1 MDTGKHLKYIH
12 MKFKVA
18 SKALYSTLS
27 GVSKVINSKNTLS
40 ILDNFHWSVQD
51 GFLVITA
58 SDSENTL
65 TAKVAISDVQ
75 GEGDFCVNARRISDI
90 AKELPD
96 VDVEFD
102 INESTYAMKISF
114 PGGNFDMVTLEGA
127 QYPQTIEASDPDASF
142 DMLCPATQILSGI
155 ENTLFAV
162 GSDELRPQM
171 MGILWDIK
179 EDGITFVAT
188 DTRKLV
194 RYVDRT
200 SAPGMT
206 ASCILPVKPAVIL
219 KSLLGKDEEVNVT
232 ISPRSA
238 VFRTESLTLTSRFIK
253 GNFPDYNRVI
263 PTSNPFTVTVDRGA
277 ILTAVR
283 RVSVCADPGHGL
295 VKFRF
300 SPTRVEMKVDD
311 PNVNTFAHEE
321 VPCDFT
327 GQEMV
332 IGFCAA
338 YLIEIFS
345 TLSTDNV
352 ILKLADPSRPG
363 VFQPEDNEENTDL
376 VIILM
381 PMTVQDF

>member
-1 MDTGKHLKYIH
+1 

-27 GVSKVINSKNTLS
+27 GVSKVINAKNTIS
-40 ILDNFHWSVQD
+40 ILDNFLLKVTDSY
-51 GFLVITA
+51 LEITA

-65 TAKVAISDVQ
+65 SARLPINNLE
-75 GEGDFCVNARRISDI
+75 GEGRFCLNARRITDI

-96 VDVEFD
+96 VDAEIEVND
-102 INESTYAMKISF
+102 KTLATKIAF
-114 PGGNFDMVTLEGA
+114 PGGNFDVVALDGY
-127 QYPQTIEASDPDASF
+127 QYPETIEATSSEECLK
-142 DMLCPATQILSGI
+142 MTCPATQILNGI

-162 GSDELRPQM
+162 GSDEIRPQM

-194 RYVDRT
+194 RYIDRT
-200 SAPGMT
+200 SAPGIK
-206 ASCILPVKPAVIL
+206 ASCIVPVKPSVIL
-219 KSLLGKDEEVNVT
+219 KSLLDKESDVNIT
-232 ISPRSA
+232 ISSRSA
-238 VFRTESLTLTSRFIK
+238 IFETEDITLNCRFIK

-263 PTSNPFTVTVDRGA
+263 PTQNPYTVTVDRSA
-277 ILTAVR
+277 ILTSVR

-300 SPTRVEMKVDD
+300 TPTQIEMKVDD
-311 PNVNTFAHEE
+311 PNLNTFAHEE

-327 GQEMV
+327 GEQMV
-332 IGFCAA
+332 IGFCAS
-338 YLIEIFS
+338 YLIEIFGILA
-345 TLSTDNV
+345 TQNV

-363 VFQPEDNEENTDL
+363 VFQPEENAENTEL
-376 VIILM
+376 VVILM

>member
-1 MDTGKHLKYIH
+1 
-12 MKFKVA
+12 MKFNVA

-27 GVSKVINSKNTLS
+27 GVSKVINAKNTIS
-40 ILDNFHWSVQD
+40 ILDNFLLKVVDDS
-51 GFLVITA
+51 LEITA

-65 TAKVAISDVQ
+65 SARLPIKNVE
-75 GEGDFCVNARRISDI
+75 GEGRFCLNARRITDM

-96 VDVEFD
+96 VDVEFE
-102 INESTYAMKISF
+102 INDNTLATKISF
-114 PGGNFDMVTLEGA
+114 PGGNFDIVALDGD
-127 QYPQTIEASDPDASF
+127 QYPETIETTSAEESLK
-142 DMLCPATQILSGI
+142 MVCPATQILNGV

-162 GSDELRPQM
+162 GTDEIRPQM

-194 RYVDRT
+194 RYIDRT
-200 SAPGMT
+200 SAPGIT
-206 ASCILPVKPAVIL
+206 ASCIVPVKPSIIL
-219 KSLLGKDEEVNVT
+219 KSLLDKEADVNVT
-232 ISPRSA
+232 ISSRSA
-238 VFRTESLTLTSRFIK
+238 VFETEDITLNCRFIK

-263 PTSNPFTVTVDRGA
+263 PTNNPYTVTVDRSA

-300 SPTRVEMKVDD
+300 TPTRVEMKVDD
-311 PNVNTFAHEE
+311 PNVDSFAHEE

-327 GQEMV
+327 GEQMV
-332 IGFCAA
+332 IGFCSA
-338 YLIEIFS
+338 YLLEIFGI
-345 TLSTDNV
+345 LSTSNV

-363 VFQPEDNEENTDL
+363 VFQPEENAENTDL
-376 VIILM
+376 VVILM

>member
-1 MDTGKHLKYIH
+1 

-40 ILDNFHWSVQD
+40 ILDNFHWRVD
-51 GFLVITA
+51 GDTLVITA

-65 TAKVAISDVQ
+65 TAKVAISDVE
-75 GEGDFCVNARRISDI
+75 GEGEFCVNARRISDI

-96 VDVEFD
+96 VNVDFD
-102 INESTYAMKISF
+102 INETNYSMKITF
-114 PGGNFDMVTLEGA
+114 PGGNFDMMTLEGS
-127 QYPQTIEASDPDASF
+127 QYPQTIESIEPDSAF
-142 DMLCPATQILSGI
+142 EMECPSTQILNGI

-162 GSDELRPQM
+162 GSDELRSQM

-194 RYVDRT
+194 RYIDRT

-219 KSLLGKDEEVNVT
+219 KALLGKDEKVHVT

-238 VFRTESLTLTSRFIK
+238 VFKTETLTLASRFIK
-253 GNFPDYNRVI
+253 GNYPDYNRVI
-263 PTSNPFTVTVDRGA
+263 PTANPFSVTVDRGA

-283 RVSVCADPGHGL
+283 RVSVGADPGHGL

-300 SPTRVEMKVDD
+300 TPTRVEMKVDD

-327 GQEMV
+327 GEQMI
-332 IGFCAA
+332 IGFSAA
-338 YLIEIFS
+338 YMIEILS
-345 TLSTDNV
+345 TLSTDEV
-352 ILKLADPSRPG
+352 IIKLADPGRPG
-363 VFQPEDNEENTDL
+363 VFQPDDNKENTDL
-376 VIILM
+376 VVILM
-381 PMTVQDF
+381 PITVQDF

>member
-263 PTSNPFTVTVDRGA
+263 PTSNPFTVTVDWGA

>member
-1 MDTGKHLKYIH
+1 
-12 MKFKVA
+12 
-18 SKALYSTLS
+18 
-27 GVSKVINSKNTLS
+27 
-40 ILDNFHWSVQD
+40 
-51 GFLVITA
+51 
-58 SDSENTL
+58 
-65 TAKVAISDVQ
+65 
-75 GEGDFCVNARRISDI
+75 
-90 AKELPD
+90 
-96 VDVEFD
+96 
-102 INESTYAMKISF
+102 
-114 PGGNFDMVTLEGA
+114 
-127 QYPQTIEASDPDASF
+127 
-142 DMLCPATQILSGI
+142 MLCPATQILSGI

-219 KSLLGKDEEVNVT
+219 KSLLGKDEEVSVT

-376 VIILM
+376 VVILM

>member
-1 MDTGKHLKYIH
+1 

-51 GFLVITA
+51 GVLVITA

-96 VDVEFD
+96 VDVEFN

-127 QYPQTIEASDPDASF
+127 QYPQTIEAADPDASF

-219 KSLLGKDEEVNVT
+219 KSLLGKDEEVSVT

-363 VFQPEDNEENTDL
+363 VFQPEDNEDNTDL
-376 VIILM
+376 VVILM

>member
-1 MDTGKHLKYIH
+1 
-12 MKFKVA
+12 MKFKIA

-40 ILDNFHWSVQD
+40 ILDNFHWKVESD
-51 GFLVITA
+51 KLTITA

-65 TAKVAISDVQ
+65 TAVLPITASE

-96 VDVEFD
+96 VDVEFS
-102 INESTYAMKISF
+102 INPSNGAMKIKF
-114 PGGNFDMVTLEGA
+114 PGGVFDMMTIEGS
-127 QYPQTIEASDPDASF
+127 QYPRTVEDAEDTMSF
-142 DMLCPATQILSGI
+142 SCPGSQIINGI

-194 RYVDRT
+194 RYIDRT
-200 SAPGMT
+200 SAPGIT
-206 ASCILPVKPAVIL
+206 ASCIVPVKPSVIL
-219 KSLLGKDEEVNVT
+219 KSLLAKDSDVSVT
-232 ISPRSA
+232 ISSRSA
-238 VFRTESLTLTSRFIK
+238 VFETESITLNCRFIK
-253 GNFPDYNRVI
+253 GSFPDYNRVI
-263 PTSNPFTVTVDRGA
+263 PTNNPYTVTVDRSA

-300 SPTRVEMKVDD
+300 TPTRVEMKVDD

-321 VPCDFT
+321 VACDFT
-327 GQEMV
+327 GDQMV
-332 IGFCAA
+332 IGFCSS
-338 YLIEIFS
+338 YLLEIFGILP
-345 TLSTDNV
+345 TPNV

-363 VFQPEDNEENTDL
+363 VFQPEENEENTEL

>member
-1 MDTGKHLKYIH
+1 

-40 ILDNFHWSVQD
+40 ILDNFHWQVEPD
-51 GFLVITA
+51 CLIITA

-65 TAKVAISDVQ
+65 TAKVPVSGVT

-102 INESTYAMKISF
+102 INESNYAMKISF

-127 QYPQTIEASDPDASF
+127 QYPQTIETAEPDSSF
-142 DMLCPATQILSGI
+142 EMLCPATQILNGI

-162 GSDELRPQM
+162 GTDELRPQM

-194 RYVDRT
+194 RYIDRT
-200 SAPGMT
+200 SSPGMT

-219 KSLLGKDEEVNVT
+219 KALLGKEEEVKVT

-238 VFRTESLTLTSRFIK
+238 VFRTESITLTSRFIK

-263 PTSNPFTVTVDRGA
+263 PTSNPYTVTVDRGA

-283 RVSVCADPGHGL
+283 RVSVCADPSHGL

-300 SPTRVEMKVDD
+300 TPDRVEMKVDD
-311 PNVNTFAHEE
+311 PNVNSFAHEE

-327 GQEMV
+327 GDNMV
-332 IGFCAA
+332 IGFCSA
-338 YLIEIFS
+338 YLLEIFT
-345 TLSTDNV
+345 TLSTENV

-363 VFQPEDNEENTDL
+363 VFQPEDNKKDTDL

>member
-1 MDTGKHLKYIH
+1 

-40 ILDNFHWSVQD
+40 ILDNFHCRVD
-51 GFLVITA
+51 GEELIITA
-58 SDSENTL
+58 SDTENTL
-65 TAKVAISDVQ
+65 TAKVSIKESNGD
-75 GEGDFCVNARRISDI
+75 GEFCVNARRISDI

-96 VDVEFD
+96 VDVVVD
-102 INESTYAMKISF
+102 LNESNYSMKISF
-114 PGGNFDMVTLEGA
+114 PGGSFDMVTLEGA
-127 QYPQTIEASDPDASF
+127 QYPQTIESTDPDSTF
-142 DMLCPATQILSGI
+142 EMECPASQILSGI

-162 GSDELRPQM
+162 GTDELRPQM

-194 RYVDRT
+194 RYVDKT
-200 SAPGMT
+200 SAPNLT

-219 KSLLGKDEEVNVT
+219 KALLSKEEVVKVS

-238 VFRTESLTLTSRFIK
+238 IFKTENITLATRFIK
-253 GNFPDYNRVI
+253 GNYPDYNRVI
-263 PTSNPFTVTVDRGA
+263 PTANPYTVTVDRA
-277 ILTAVR
+277 AFLTAIR

-300 SPTRVEMKVDD
+300 TPTCIEIKVDD
-311 PNVNTFAHEE
+311 PNVNTFAHEQ
-321 VPCDFT
+321 VSCDFS
-327 GQEMV
+327 GEQMI

>member
-1 MDTGKHLKYIH
+1 
-12 MKFKVA
+12 MKFKIA

-40 ILDNFHWSVQD
+40 ILDNFHWQVESD
-51 GFLVITA
+51 CLVITA

-65 TAKVAISDVQ
+65 TAKVPIRGVS

-96 VDVEFD
+96 VDVDFD
-102 INESTYAMKISF
+102 INETNLAMKISF
-114 PGGNFDMVTLEGA
+114 PGGNFDMVAIEGA
-127 QYPQTIEASDPDASF
+127 QYPQTIETADPASSF
-142 DMLCPATQILSGI
+142 AMLCPATQILNGI

-162 GSDELRPQM
+162 GTDELRPQM

-194 RYVDRT
+194 RYIDRT
-200 SAPGMT
+200 SSPGLT
-206 ASCILPVKPAVIL
+206 ASYILPVKPAIIL

-238 VFRTESLTLTSRFIK
+238 TFKTESITLTSRFIK

-263 PTSNPFTVTVDRGA
+263 PTANPYVVTVDRSA

-283 RVSVCADPGHGL
+283 RVSVCADPAHGL

-300 SPTRVEMKVDD
+300 SSDHLEMKVDD
-311 PNVNTFAHEE
+311 PNVNTFAHED

-327 GQEMV
+327 GDSMV
-332 IGFCAA
+332 IGFCSS

-345 TLSTDNV
+345 TLSTENV

-363 VFQPEDNEENTDL
+363 VFQPEDNKKDTDL

>member
-1 MDTGKHLKYIH
+1 

-40 ILDNFHWSVQD
+40 ILDNFHCRVA
-51 GFLVITA
+51 GEELIITA
-58 SDSENTL
+58 SDTENTL
-65 TAKVAISDVQ
+65 TAKVAIKDVN

-96 VDVEFD
+96 VDVEID
-102 INESTYAMKISF
+102 LNENNYAMKITF

-127 QYPQTIEASDPDASF
+127 QFPQTIESAEPDSTF
-142 DMLCPATQILSGI
+142 EMECPSSQILNGI

-162 GSDELRPQM
+162 GTDELRPQM

-194 RYVDRT
+194 RYIDKT
-200 SAPGMT
+200 SAPDMT

-219 KSLLGKDEEVNVT
+219 KALLNKDEKVHVT
-232 ISPRSA
+232 VSQRSA
-238 VFRTESLTLTSRFIK
+238 VFRTANITLATRFIK
-253 GNFPDYNRVI
+253 GNYPDYNRVI
-263 PTSNPFTVTVDRGA
+263 PTANPYTVTVDRAA

-283 RVSVCADPGHGL
+283 RVSVCADPSHGL

-300 SPTRVEMKVDD
+300 TPNRIEMKVDD
-311 PNVNTFAHEE
+311 PNVSTFAHEE

-327 GQEMV
+327 GEQMV
-332 IGFCAA
+332 IGFCSA
-338 YLIEIFS
+338 YLIEIFT

-376 VIILM
+376 VVILM

>member
-1 MDTGKHLKYIH
+1 

-219 KSLLGKDEEVNVT
+219 KSLLGKDEEVSVT

-376 VIILM
+376 VVILM

>member
-219 KSLLGKDEEVNVT
+219 KSLLGKDEEVSVT

-376 VIILM
+376 VVILM

>member
-1 MDTGKHLKYIH
+1 

-65 TAKVAISDVQ
+65 TAKLAISDVQ

-376 VIILM
+376 VVILM

>member
-1 MDTGKHLKYIH
+1 

-127 QYPQTIEASDPDASF
+127 QYPQTIEASDPDVSF

-219 KSLLGKDEEVNVT
+219 KSLLGKDEEVSVT

-376 VIILM
+376 VVILM

>member
-1 MDTGKHLKYIH
+1 

-27 GVSKVINSKNTLS
+27 GVSKVINSRNTLS
-40 ILDNFHWSVQD
+40 ILDNFHWKVDEDS
-51 GFLVITA
+51 LVITA

-65 TAKVAISDVQ
+65 TAKVAITNLG

-102 INESTYAMKISF
+102 INEENYAMKISF

-127 QYPQTIEASDPDASF
+127 QYPQTIEAVEPDSSF
-142 DMLCPATQILSGI
+142 EMQCPSSQILNGI

-162 GSDELRPQM
+162 GTDELRPQM

-219 KSLLGKDEEVNVT
+219 KALLGKEEQVNVT

-238 VFRTESLTLTSRFIK
+238 VFRTETITLTSRFIK
-253 GNFPDYNRVI
+253 GNYPDYNRVI
-263 PTSNPFTVTVDRGA
+263 PTSNPYTVTVDRGA

-283 RVSVCADPGHGL
+283 RVSVCADPSHGL

-300 SPTRVEMKVDD
+300 TPTRVEMKVDD

-327 GQEMV
+327 GEQMV
-332 IGFCAA
+332 IGFCSA

-345 TLSTDNV
+345 TLSTPNV

>member
-1 MDTGKHLKYIH
+1 

-40 ILDNFHWSVQD
+40 ILDNFHWRVD
-51 GFLVITA
+51 GNTLVITA

-65 TAKVAISDVQ
+65 TARVALNEVE
-75 GEGDFCVNARRISDI
+75 GEGEFCVNARRISDI

-102 INESTYAMKISF
+102 INDSNHAMKISF

-127 QYPQTIEASDPDASF
+127 QYPQTIESIDPGSSF
-142 DMLCPATQILSGI
+142 EMLCPATQILNGI

-162 GSDELRPQM
+162 GTDDLRPQM

-194 RYVDRT
+194 RYIDRT

-206 ASCILPVKPAVIL
+206 ASCILPIKPSVIL
-219 KSLLGKDEEVNVT
+219 KSLLGKDEEVSVT

-238 VFRTESLTLTSRFIK
+238 VFKTESITLTSRFIK

-263 PTSNPFTVTVDRGA
+263 PSTNPYTVTVDRGA

-283 RVSVCADPGHGL
+283 RVSVCADPSHGL

-300 SPTRVEMKVDD
+300 TPTRVEMKVDD

-327 GQEMV
+327 GEQMV
-332 IGFCAA
+332 IGFCSA

-363 VFQPEDNEENTDL
+363 VFQPEENEKDTDL

>member
-1 MDTGKHLKYIH
+1 

-40 ILDNFHWSVQD
+40 ILDNFHWSVRD
-51 GFLVITA
+51 GVLVITA

-65 TAKVAISDVQ
+65 TAKVAISDAQ
-75 GEGDFCVNARRISDI
+75 GEGAFCVNARRISDI

-102 INESTYAMKISF
+102 INEDTYAMKISF

-127 QYPQTIEASDPDASF
+127 QYPQTTEAAEPDSSF
-142 DMLCPATQILSGI
+142 EMVCPATQILDGI

-194 RYVDRT
+194 RYIDRT

-219 KSLLGKDEEVNVT
+219 KSLLGKGEDVNVT

-238 VFRTESLTLTSRFIK
+238 VFRTETITLTSRFIK

-277 ILTAVR
+277 ILSAVR

>member
-1 MDTGKHLKYIH
+1 

>member
-1 MDTGKHLKYIH
+1 

-40 ILDNFHWSVQD
+40 ILDNFHWSVRD
-51 GFLVITA
+51 GVLVVTA

-65 TAKVAISDVQ
+65 TAKVAISDAQ
-75 GEGDFCVNARRISDI
+75 GEGSFCVNARRISDI

-102 INESTYAMKISF
+102 INEDTYAMKISF

-127 QYPQTIEASDPDASF
+127 QYPQTTEAAEPDSSF
-142 DMLCPATQILSGI
+142 EMVCPATQILDGI

-194 RYVDRT
+194 RYIDRT

-219 KSLLGKDEEVNVT
+219 KSLLGKGEDVNVT

-238 VFRTESLTLTSRFIK
+238 VFRTETITLTSRFIK

>member
-1 MDTGKHLKYIH
+1 

-27 GVSKVINSKNTLS
+27 GVSKVINSRNTLS
-40 ILDNFHWSVQD
+40 ILDNFHWKVDD
-51 GFLVITA
+51 GSLVITA

-65 TAKVAISDVQ
+65 TAKVPITNLS

-102 INESTYAMKISF
+102 INEENYAMKISF

-127 QYPQTIEASDPDASF
+127 QYPQTIEAAEPDSSF
-142 DMLCPATQILSGI
+142 EMQCPSSQILNGI

-162 GSDELRPQM
+162 GTDELRPQM

-194 RYVDRT
+194 RYIDRT

-219 KSLLGKDEEVNVT
+219 KALLGKEEQVSVT

-238 VFRTESLTLTSRFIK
+238 VFKTETITLTSRFIK
-253 GNFPDYNRVI
+253 GNYPDYNRVI
-263 PTSNPFTVTVDRGA
+263 PTSNPYTVTVDRGA

-283 RVSVCADPGHGL
+283 RVSVCADPSHGL

-300 SPTRVEMKVDD
+300 TPTRVEMKVDD

-327 GQEMV
+327 GEQMV
-332 IGFCAA
+332 IGFCSA

-345 TLSTDNV
+345 TLSTPNV

-363 VFQPEDNEENTDL
+363 VFQPEDNEDNTDL